1 MNLEDQSMSEDNTPA
16 LTMESLLEKIDL
28 IVRENDYLR
37 DGLKAIGGME
47 EGQSETASA
56 LVSIV
61 QARETT
67 NQQIIAL
74 YKQMYEGLK
83 NPLTNEDAR
92 KMEQLRQ
99 AAELFKG
106 ASATSMGSIRRLAE
120 KMLGLP
126 YNEDDD

>member
-1 MNLEDQSMSEDNTPA
+1 MNADQPQPFS
-16 LTMESLLEKIDL
+16 MESLLKKLDL

-47 EGQSETASA
+47 EEQSETAAA

-74 YKQMYEGLK
+74 YAQMYRDLQS
-83 NPLTNEDAR
+83 NPMD
-92 KMEQLRQ
+92 QLRQ
-99 AAELFKG
+99 IAEILNGAAM
-106 ASATSMGSIRRLAE
+106 TSKPFIQNIAE

-126 YNEDDD
+126 TDDEDDEDNEDDDD

>member
-1 MNLEDQSMSEDNTPA
+1 MDNKQPFS
-16 LTMESLLEKIDL
+16 LESLLEKIDL

-37 DGLKAIGGME
+37 DGLKAIGGAE

-74 YKQMYEGLK
+74 YAKMYQDFAE
-83 NPLTNEDAR
+83 R
-92 KMEQLRQ
+92 M
-99 AAELFKG
+99 AAD
-106 ASATSMGSIRRLAE
+106 
-120 KMLGLP
+120 
-126 YNEDDD
+126 Y

>member
-1 MNLEDQSMSEDNTPA
+1 MSDNNTQPFTA
-16 LTMESLLEKIDL
+16 ESLLEKLDL

-37 DGLKAIGGME
+37 DGLKAIGSLE

-67 NQQIIAL
+67 NQRIIAL
-74 YKQMYEGLK
+74 YARMYEDLRS
-83 NPLTNEDAR
+83 PLANEDTR

-120 KMLGLP
+120 KMLGLSAD
-126 YNEDDD
+126 EDDD